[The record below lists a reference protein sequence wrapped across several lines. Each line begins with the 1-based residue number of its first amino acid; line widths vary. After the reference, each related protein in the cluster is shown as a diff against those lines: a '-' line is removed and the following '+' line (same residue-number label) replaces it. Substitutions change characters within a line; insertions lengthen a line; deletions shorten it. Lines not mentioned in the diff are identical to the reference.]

1 LVSPLVKLT
10 LSEINLAKIGKDCNN
25 PEEETSMTATQGS
38 SKMALSQYK
47 RKRYVLKGLCGVL

>member
-1 LVSPLVKLT
+1 LVKLT
-10 LSEINLAKIGKDCNN
+10 LSEINLAKIGKDCSN